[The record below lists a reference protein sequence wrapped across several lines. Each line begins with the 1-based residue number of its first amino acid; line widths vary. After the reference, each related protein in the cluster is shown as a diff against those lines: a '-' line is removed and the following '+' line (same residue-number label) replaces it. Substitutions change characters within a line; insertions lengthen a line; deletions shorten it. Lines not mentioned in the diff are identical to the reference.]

1 MLATIFTNIQQSVL
15 SPRRFPTL
23 IRPQFV
29 RNTVIMILLNFEIL
43 FEEEHFKLL
52 IYLFLINFLKFII
65 ILFIVSELIF
75 FPSCSLFHPSIFFL
89 FFIIF
94 LIKFIIFFLFF
105 IIYLII
111 YSSYSSYN
119 IEIDIPWP
127 PKDSISIIEFFY
139 SRNFRIYCHL
149 KSLLFN

>member
-52 IYLFLINFLKFII
+52 IYLFLINFLKFRI

-94 LIKFIIFFLFF
+94 LIKFIIFYNILPILYNISYNIFFLFF
-105 IIYLII
+105 L
-111 YSSYSSYN
+111 
-119 IEIDIPWP
+119 
-127 PKDSISIIEFFY
+127 
-139 SRNFRIYCHL
+139 
-149 KSLLFN
+149 

>member
-65 ILFIVSELIF
+65 TLFIVFELIF
-75 FPSCSLFHPSIFFL
+75 FASCSLFHPSIFFL

-94 LIKFIIFFLFF
+94 VIKFIIFYNILPILYNISYNIFFLFF
-105 IIYLII
+105 L
-111 YSSYSSYN
+111 
-119 IEIDIPWP
+119 
-127 PKDSISIIEFFY
+127 
-139 SRNFRIYCHL
+139 
-149 KSLLFN
+149 

>member
-89 FFIIF
+89 FFII
-94 LIKFIIFFLFF
+94 
-105 IIYLII
+105 YLII

-119 IEIDIPWP
+119 IEIYIPWP
-127 PKDSISIIEFFY
+127 SKDSISIIEFFY